1 MAWRRQVGHSRSSL
15 KSCSG
20 CFPERL
26 ARSKLFRPRLL
37 LRLKLTARKRKNDKR
52 GISSKKHGR
61 VELQTCIDMLC
72 ILKAVIAWI
81 ILIFAGGGLASRL
94 CALLS
99 PFPGASTDPKVE
111 EALRSMR
118 RSFKRAHILRN
129 IFRILLILGY
139 LFALYHFWG
148 VGLAASGLLILIA
161 CALRPLWT
169 SPSSVS
175 FVADVILW
183 GSSILVWY
191 SLCK

>member
-1 MAWRRQVGHSRSSL
+1 M
-15 KSCSG
+15 
-20 CFPERL
+20 F
-26 ARSKLFRPRLL
+26 
-37 LRLKLTARKRKNDKR
+37 
-52 GISSKKHGR
+52 
-61 VELQTCIDMLC
+61 CIF
-72 ILKAVIAWI
+72 KAVIAWI

-94 CALLS
+94 RALLS
-99 PFPGASTDPKVE
+99 PFPAASTDRKVE

-118 RSFKRAHILRN
+118 RSFERAHILRN

-148 VGLAASGLLILIA
+148 VGLAATGPLIMIA
-161 CALRPLWT
+161 CTFRTLWT

-175 FVADVILW
+175 FVAGAILW